1 MAGMVDIKDR
11 IREIEATVTLINSI
25 CYDVEMT
32 IVAKKICGR
41 HCVCIHDNITELEY
55 AITYK

>member
-25 CYDVEMT
+25 CCGVEMT
-32 IVAKKICGR
+32 LVAKKICNR
-41 HCVCIHDNITELEY
+41 QCVCIRDNITELEY
-55 AITYK
+55 ALTYK